1 MAPDLSA
8 LLAVIDTLLGPSGC
22 PWDQKQ
28 TPHTLAEY
36 LLEEACELVDAIRSG
51 DVAACAEEWGDTL
64 FILLFIGRL
73 LERELPDFLAHAT
86 REAEAKMIRRHPHV
100 FGEGVVENAAA
111 QRRAWEEVK
120 AAERAE
126 RAGDPSLL
134 ADLPL
139 ALPALSRAEKLQRR
153 AARIGFDWPEPA
165 PVLAKIREELDE
177 LEATLEA
184 GEVAQR
190 RAEELGDLLFAI
202 VNLARKLEVDAEEAL
217 RAANAKFE
225 RRFRAVEARARAAG
239 GARERLDL
247 AALDALWEAVK
258 REEASNPPKAGP

>member
-100 FGEGVVENAAA
+100 YGEASKEMTSIIATWERIKKAEKAENGTPQGALDSVPASLPPLARAYRIHSKAARLGFTWASDREQEHKLEEEWAEWLAVRDGEDAGRKEEEFGDYLFSLVEHGRRHGIKANAALH
-111 QRRAWEEVK
+111 R
-120 AAERAE
+120 
-126 RAGDPSLL
+126 
-134 ADLPL
+134 
-139 ALPALSRAEKLQRR
+139 
-153 AARIGFDWPEPA
+153 
-165 PVLAKIREELDE
+165 
-177 LEATLEA
+177 
-184 GEVAQR
+184 
-190 RAEELGDLLFAI
+190 AI
-202 VNLARKLEVDAEEAL
+202 VKFLRRFAHMEALARAQGSRLEDLSPAAQDQL
-217 RAANAKFE
+217 WKRA
-225 RRFRAVEARARAAG
+225 
-239 GARERLDL
+239 
-247 AALDALWEAVK
+247 K
-258 REEASNPPKAGP
+258 REIG